1 MLTIIEEEMKCF
13 MRLLSENR
21 KTMKEKTYDRMLQ
34 LPTVVKKLYSKEN
47 QKFKNHL
54 VAIAGSDTYS
64 WAYWNTYN
72 F

>member
-34 LPTVVKKLYSKEN
+34 LPAVVKKLYSKEK

-54 VAIAGSDTYS
+54 VAIAGTYS
-64 WAYWNTYN
+64 WAY
-72 F
+72 

>member
-21 KTMKEKTYDRMLQ
+21 KTMKEKTYDWMLQ
-34 LPTVVKKLYSKEN
+34 LPAVVKKLYSKEK

-54 VAIAGSDTYS
+54 VAIAGTYS
-64 WAYWNTYN
+64 WAYWNN